1 MHAVY
6 TIKENNSI
14 HKIMAEYVANEE
26 LQKEEES
33 GGFNFATVWT
43 IVVLNWKWIVLSTF
57 IALGLAY
64 AYLRYK
70 QPVYTSAMKVL
81 IKDED
86 GNKRRSMGGQLN
98 LEDMGI
104 ISNSNGFENELE
116 ILTST
121 NVNSRVVKSLKLY
134 VSYFVEGR
142 FKKFEL
148 YQSNPIIVD
157 MPQHQLAVLK
167 TPIEIEMKKADK
179 GLHVSGKVRVSGQ
192 SAPVTFEHDITKLP
206 GSINTPMGI
215 IIFQQNPGTKWG
227 DEKVYATI
235 RPIENA
241 ARMYR
246 AKLSAGATS
255 KMTTVARVSFTDTQV
270 GRSLD
275 YLNELLKCYNEDA
288 NEDKNE
294 VAMKTEEFIKERI
307 DFIRGE
313 LDVTEGD
320 LEQYKKSNEL
330 INLTNNAT
338 NALTSTTEYQKQ
350 QVELETQLNI
360 INGLVNYVNNPANAM
375 QVVPANIGL
384 KDANLNSL
392 ISKYNENV
400 IQRNRLLKSSSEDNP
415 FVQRLTAELEEMW
428 PSIKMSLDA
437 IRSDIM
443 TQKASADAQYNM
455 YNSRI
460 SSTPTQE
467 RALTNMSRQQE
478 IKANLYLMLLQKRE
492 ENYISLASTAAKAR
506 IIDSP
511 QLMGQVSPKGK
522 IVWIMALLLGIAF
535 PIGIIY
541 LLKLLRYRIEGH
553 EEVEKLTKINIL
565 ADIPLAGKTVDG
577 EKSLVVRENTNNTME
592 EAFRGLRT
600 NLRFILEGDE
610 KVILCTS
617 CIPGEGKTFICMNL
631 AMSLALMGKRVV
643 VVGLDIRKPR
653 LVKLFGLPSDKR
665 GITTFLSG
673 TEQTFEALDEQILH
687 GVINE
692 RLDVLPAGV
701 IPPNPGELI
710 SREQLDRAVGLLR
723 ENYDYVLLDTPPI
736 GLVSDTLSIGR
747 VADMCL
753 FVCRADYSPR
763 ANFNLING
771 LNAENKLP
779 KINLVLNAIDMK
791 KKKYGYY
798 YGSGKYGRYGKY
810 GKYGKY
816 GYGYG
821 RYGHYGIYGHYG
833 SQESKEHTEK

>member
-1 MHAVY
+1 
-6 TIKENNSI
+6 
-14 HKIMAEYVANEE
+14 MAEYVANEE

-33 GGFNFATVWT
+33 SVFSLSTIWT
-43 IVVLNWKWIVLSTF
+43 IVILHWQWIVLSTI
-57 IALGLAY
+57 IALCIAFC
-64 AYLRYK
+64 YLRYT
-70 QPVYTSAMKVL
+70 QPVFTSAMKVL
-81 IKDED
+81 IKDDE
-86 GNKRRSMGGQLN
+86 GNRRAMGGQMN
-98 LEDMGI
+98 LENMGLI
-104 ISNSNGFENELE
+104 TNSNGFDNELE

-134 VSYFVEGR
+134 VNYAIEGR
-142 FKKFEL
+142 VKKLEQ
-148 YQSNPIIVD
+148 YQNNPIIVD
-157 MPQHQLAVLK
+157 MPQHQLAVLR
-167 TPIEIEMKKADK
+167 TPIQLEMTKTGK
-179 GLHVSGKVRVSGQ
+179 GLHVKGKVSISGQ
-192 SAPVTFEHDITKLP
+192 SEPVTFERDITKLP
-206 GSINTPMGI
+206 GSINTPMGV
-215 IIFQQNPGTKWG
+215 IIFQQNPGAKWK
-227 DEKVYATI
+227 DETLYAVILPVET
-235 RPIENA
+235 A
-241 ARMYR
+241 ARLYR
-246 AKLSAGATS
+246 SKLSAGATS
-255 KMTTVARVSFTDTQV
+255 KFTTVAQITFTDTQV

-275 YLNELLKCYNEDA
+275 YLNELLKCYNDDA

-338 NALTSTTEYQKQ
+338 TALSSTTEYQKQ

-360 INGLVNYVNNPANAM
+360 INGLVNYLNNPANAM
-375 QVVPANIGL
+375 QVIPANIGL
-384 KDANLNSL
+384 KDANLNGL
-392 ISKYNENV
+392 ISKYNDAV
-400 IQRNRLLKSSSEDNP
+400 LQRNRLLKSSSEDNP
-415 FVQRLTAELEEMW
+415 FVQRLTSQLEEMW

-437 IRSDIM
+437 IRSDVM
-443 TQKASADAQYNM
+443 TQKSSADKQYSM
-455 YNSRI
+455 YSSRI

-511 QLMGQVSPKGK
+511 QFVGKVSPKNS
-522 IVWIMALLLGIAF
+522 IIWLIALILGVGF
-535 PIGIIY
+535 PIGLYI
-541 LLKLLRYRIEGH
+541 LRNLLRYRIEGR
-553 EEVEKLTKINIL
+553 EDIEKLTKINIL

-577 EKSLVVRENTNNTME
+577 EKALVVRENTNDAME

-610 KVILCTS
+610 NVILCTS
-617 CIPGEGKTFICMNL
+617 CIPSEGKTFVTTNL
-631 AMSLALMGKRVV
+631 GMSLALLGKKVI

-653 LVKLFGLPSDKR
+653 LVKLFGIPADKK

-673 TEQTFEALDEQILH
+673 SDSSYEALEKQIVH

-692 RLDVLPAGV
+692 NLDVLPAGI

-710 SREQLDRAVGLLR
+710 SREQLDRAVALLK
-723 ENYDYVLLDTPPI
+723 EHYDYVLLDTPPI
-736 GLVSDTLSIGR
+736 GLVSDTLSIAR

-753 FVCRADYSPR
+753 FVCRADFSLR
-763 ANFNLING
+763 SNFSLING
-771 LNAENKLP
+771 FNDEGKLP
-779 KINLVLNAIDMK
+779 KVNLVLNGVDLK

-798 YGSGKYGRYGKY
+798 YGYGKY

-821 RYGHYGIYGHYG
+821 RYGHYGVYGHYG
-833 SQESKEHTEK
+833 SKAGREHTEK